1 MSLIKLGRIPG
12 ERWGPRAIDIDL
24 LFVGDLQMETALLT
38 LPHCEMFNRS
48 FVLAPLAEIAG
59 KLIHPVSLKSIDQM
73 LAECPDPLPV
83 NKKNM

>member
-48 FVLAPLAEIAG
+48 FVLAPLAEIAADHEVLG
-59 KLIHPVSLKSIDQM
+59 RRIGDAAAAIK
-73 LAECPDPLPV
+73 CRPDDIRLLDT
-83 NKKNM
+83 